1 MRNGGSTRTAM
12 TAEKLYLD
20 SSALR
25 HLYVH
30 GSHSAAMSAWRFR
43 HLGALPLTRFGRAE
57 IFNAILGAVFRGDLT
72 EELALRSLGVFEAD
86 FNSGGLRLVDLPW
99 RAALDR
105 TAELSRVHTITLGT
119 RALDVLHVASALELG
134 VRSFVTYDT
143 RQAALAKAVGLKT
156 LAP

>member
-1 MRNGGSTRTAM
+1 
-12 TAEKLYLD
+12 
-20 SSALR
+20 
-25 HLYVH
+25 
-30 GSHSAAMSAWRFR
+30 
-43 HLGALPLTRFGRAE
+43 
-57 IFNAILGAVFRGDLT
+57 LT

>member
-1 MRNGGSTRTAM
+1 M
-12 TAEKLYLD
+12 TAENLYLD

-30 GSHSAAMSAWRFR
+30 GSRSAAMSAWRFR
-43 HLGALPLTRFGRAE
+43 HPGALPLTRFGRAE
-57 IFNAILGAVFRGDLT
+57 IFNAILGAAFRGDLT
-72 EELALRSLGVFEAD
+72 EEFAQRSLAAFEAD
-86 FNSGGLRLVDLPW
+86 FDSGGLRFVDLPW

-105 TAELSRVHTITLGT
+105 TAELSRTHTAKLGT

-134 VRSFVTYDT
+134 ARTFVTYDT

>member
-1 MRNGGSTRTAM
+1 M

-43 HLGALPLTRFGRAE
+43 HAGALPLTRFGRAE

-99 RAALDR
+99 RAAL
-105 TAELSRVHTITLGT
+105 EHFKLNCSHK
-119 RALDVLHVASALELG
+119 
-134 VRSFVTYDT
+134 F
-143 RQAALAKAVGLKT
+143 
-156 LAP
+156 

>member
-1 MRNGGSTRTAM
+1 M
-12 TAEKLYLD
+12 TAENVYLD

-30 GSHSAAMSAWRFR
+30 GSRSVAMSAWRFR
-43 HLGALPLTRFGRAE
+43 HRGALPLTRFGKAE
-57 IFNAILGAVFRGDLT
+57 VFNSILGAAFRGDLS
-72 EELALRSLGVFEAD
+72 EELAQRSLAAFEAD
-86 FNSGGLRLVDLPW
+86 FNSDGLRLVDPPW

-105 TAELSRVHTITLGT
+105 TSELSRLHTAKLGT
-119 RALDVLHVASALELG
+119 RTLDVLHVASALELG
-134 VRSFVTYDT
+134 ARTFLTYDA

>member
-1 MRNGGSTRTAM
+1 M
-12 TAEKLYLD
+12 TAERVYID

-30 GSHSAAMSAWRFR
+30 GSRSAAVSAWRFR
-43 HLGALPLTRFGRAE
+43 CRGALSLTRFGRAE
-57 IFNAILGAVFRGDLT
+57 IFNAILGAAFRGDLT
-72 EELALRSLGVFEAD
+72 EVVARRSIAEFESD
-86 FNSGGLRLVDLPW
+86 LNSGELRLADLLW
-99 RAALDR
+99 RRALDR
-105 TAELSRVHTITLGT
+105 SADLSREHTIKLGT

-134 VRSFVTYDT
+134 ARTLVTYDT

>member
-43 HLGALPLTRFGRAE
+43 HAGALPLTRFGRAE

-86 FNSGGLRLVDLPW
+86 FNSGGLRLVDLP
-99 RAALDR
+99 
-105 TAELSRVHTITLGT
+105 
-119 RALDVLHVASALELG
+119 
-134 VRSFVTYDT
+134 
-143 RQAALAKAVGLKT
+143 
-156 LAP
+156 

>member
-1 MRNGGSTRTAM
+1 M
-12 TAEKLYLD
+12 TAENVYLD

-30 GSHSAAMSAWRFR
+30 GSRSAAMSAWRFR
-43 HLGALPLTRFGRAE
+43 HPDALPLTRFSRAE
-57 IFNAILGAVFRGDLT
+57 IFNAILGAAFRGDLT
-72 EELALRSLGVFEAD
+72 EEFAQRSLAAFETD
-86 FNSGGLRLVDLPW
+86 FDSGGLRLVDLPW

-105 TAELSRVHTITLGT
+105 TAELSRTHTAKLGT

-134 VRSFVTYDT
+134 ARTFVTYDT